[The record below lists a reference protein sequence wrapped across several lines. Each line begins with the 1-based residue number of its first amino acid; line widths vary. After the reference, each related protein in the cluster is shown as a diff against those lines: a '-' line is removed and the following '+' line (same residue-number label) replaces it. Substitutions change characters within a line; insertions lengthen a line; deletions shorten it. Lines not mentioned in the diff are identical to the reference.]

1 MTACRQ
7 VITSFDSNVYVNNM
21 AAVGASAVF
30 YQGSYNVFIYNDTA
44 INNTVLL
51 ESTTDPRL
59 SVLPPAYF
67 VSVARF
73 R

>member
-1 MTACRQ
+1 
-7 VITSFDSNVYVNNM
+7 M

-59 SVLPPAYF
+59 SVFPPAYF